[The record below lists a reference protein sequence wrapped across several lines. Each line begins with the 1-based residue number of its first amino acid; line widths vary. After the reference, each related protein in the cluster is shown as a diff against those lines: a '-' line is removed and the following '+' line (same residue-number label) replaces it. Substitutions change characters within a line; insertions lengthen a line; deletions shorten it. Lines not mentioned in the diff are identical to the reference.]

1 MAAQPSLIR
10 TSQGLVRPKVG
21 GGPAKTGEG
30 GAAPGG
36 ALRGA
41 EMSSR

>member
-21 GGPAKTGEG
+21 GPTKTGEG